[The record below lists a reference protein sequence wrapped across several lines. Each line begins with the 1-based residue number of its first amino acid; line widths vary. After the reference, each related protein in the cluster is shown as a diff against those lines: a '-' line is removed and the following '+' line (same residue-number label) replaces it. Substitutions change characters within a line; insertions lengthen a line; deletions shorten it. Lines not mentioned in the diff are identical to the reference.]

1 MADEVLKLLLEGEAL
16 DQKQIATILGR
27 SEAEIEA
34 ELAALRARGVLLGWR
49 PILHPAVLAEG
60 EGVHA
65 LIEVKIT
72 PERDGGFD
80 RIAERI
86 ARFSEV
92 ETCYLMSGAYDLLVL
107 VHGKTL
113 HSVANFVAAR
123 LSSIDGVLSTAT
135 HFMLK
140 VYKEQGHLFERDK
153 QDPDRLSVSP

>member
-1 MADEVLKLLLEGEAL
+1 MADEVLKLLLEGEMLDQHQIAQILAL
-16 DQKQIATILGR
+16 DEDVVER
-27 SEAEIEA
+27 
-34 ELAALRARGVLLGWR
+34 ELAALKQRGILLGWR
-49 PILHPAVLAEG
+49 PVLHPSALADG

-72 PERDGGFD
+72 PEREGGFD

-86 ARFSEV
+86 ARFREV

-107 VHGKTL
+107 VHGKSL

-123 LSSIDGVLSTAT
+123 LSSIAGVLSTAT

-140 VYKEQGHLFERDK
+140 VYKEQGYMFERDK
-153 QDPDRLSVSP
+153 QDPDKPSVSA